1 MKLGGYAGK
10 ILIIDLNKEK
20 ILTQSLN
27 MVYAKAYIGG
37 KGLGARYMLDYID
50 PKVDPLSPDN
60 LFMIFSCPANGTI
73 APASGKY
80 PVITKSPLTGIWL
93 DSHSGGPIGA
103 ELKYAGF
110 DGVIITGRAKE
121 PSYIYIDDQYVDIR
135 KAKNLWGKKISETRK
150 TIKEELGDPLV
161 KVMCI
166 GPSGEK
172 LVRFA
177 NVDSEGR
184 QHGRGGAGAVL
195 GSKNI
200 KAVAV
205 RGTGSVEVAYP
216 EEFIKAC
223 EEMSRMDIF
232 ENPEAQFGIKWGS
245 IALMWPIQEVGALPT
260 RNYTDGRFEHVSSID
275 ANVVLK
281 HSIKRGACFSCP
293 IGCHNYVLIDYGP
306 WAGTLVEG
314 PEYET
319 ADLIGANTGTSRFD
333 AIAKAN
339 ELCDE
344 YGLDTITTGSVVA
357 WSMELFERGLLTL
370 EDTGGLEL
378 KFGNAEALVSL
389 IEKIANREGIGDILA
404 EGTRIASQKIGK
416 NSERYAVH
424 VKGLEL
430 PAYEP
435 RASPAMGLSYAV
447 ADRGGCHLRSWPIG
461 PECLNAYWLGAKP
474 IKLDRWSPENK
485 AIVVVQQEHQ
495 YAAKFALGVCDF
507 CCWDNQRLTNILW
520 TVTGFDEYRDV
531 RNFELAGER
540 IINLIRTINVRFG
553 ISSKDDK
560 LPPRIHNDP
569 LKTGPAA
576 NRVLR
581 EEDFEF
587 MKKDYYNIRG
597 WGAEGRPTVEKLKE
611 LGMDDVLRYVN
622 WR

>member
-357 WSMELFERGLLTL
+357 WSCL
-370 EDTGGLEL
+370 
-378 KFGNAEALVSL
+378 
-389 IEKIANREGIGDILA
+389 REGYLH
-404 EGTRIASQKIGK
+404 SKI
-416 NSERYAVH
+416 
-424 VKGLEL
+424 
-430 PAYEP
+430 
-435 RASPAMGLSYAV
+435 
-447 ADRGGCHLRSWPIG
+447 
-461 PECLNAYWLGAKP
+461 
-474 IKLDRWSPENK
+474 
-485 AIVVVQQEHQ
+485 QE
-495 YAAKFALGVCDF
+495 V
-507 CCWDNQRLTNILW
+507 
-520 TVTGFDEYRDV
+520 
-531 RNFELAGER
+531 
-540 IINLIRTINVRFG
+540 
-553 ISSKDDK
+553 
-560 LPPRIHNDP
+560 
-569 LKTGPAA
+569 
-576 NRVLR
+576 
-581 EEDFEF
+581 
-587 MKKDYYNIRG
+587 
-597 WGAEGRPTVEKLKE
+597 
-611 LGMDDVLRYVN
+611 
-622 WR
+622 

>member
-1 MKLGGYAGK
+1 MKIGGYVGK
-10 ILIIDLNKEK
+10 IAFIDLTKEK
-20 ILTQSLN
+20 AYTESLN
-27 MVYAKAYIGG
+27 MSYAKAYIGG
-37 KGLGARYMLDYID
+37 KGVAARYLLDYIN
-50 PKVDPLSPDN
+50 PAVDPLSPEN
-60 LFMIFSCPANGTI
+60 IFMVWTCPANGTI

-80 PVITKSPLTGIWL
+80 PVVTKSPLTNIWL
-93 DSHSGGPIGA
+93 DSHSGGPVGS

-110 DGVIITGRAKE
+110 DGIIITGRSKE
-121 PSYIYIDDQYVDIR
+121 PSYIYIDDGFISVRRATNI
-135 KAKNLWGKKISETRK
+135 WGKKISETREI
-150 TIKEELGDPLV
+150 IKEELGDPQV
-161 KVMCI
+161 KVMSI

-177 NVDSEGR
+177 NIDSEGR
-184 QHGRGGAGAVL
+184 QHGRGGAGAVM

-200 KAVAV
+200 KAIAV

-216 EEFIKAC
+216 EEFSRAC
-223 EEMSRMDIF
+223 DEMSRLDIF

-260 RNYTDGRFEHVSSID
+260 RNYTDGRFEYTSNID

-306 WAGTLVEG
+306 WANTLVEG

-319 ADLIGANTGTSRFD
+319 ADLLGANTGTSRFD

-339 ELCDE
+339 KLCDE
-344 YGLDTITTGSVVA
+344 YGLDTITTGSVIA
-357 WSMELFERGLLTL
+357 WSMELFEKGLLTR
-370 EDTGGLEL
+370 EDTGGIEL
-378 KFGNAEALVSL
+378 KFGNAEALVAMV
-389 IEKIANREGIGDILA
+389 EKIANREGLGDVLA
-404 EGTRIASQKIGK
+404 EGTRIASQRIGK
-416 NSERYAVH
+416 GSERYAVN

-461 PECLNAYWLGAKP
+461 PECLNAYWLGARP
-474 IKLDRWSPENK
+474 LKLDRWSPENK

-495 YAAKFALGVCDF
+495 YAAKFATGVCDF

-540 IINLIRTINVRFG
+540 IINLIRLINVRFG
-553 ISSKDDK
+553 VTAKDDR
-560 LPPRIHNDP
+560 LPPRIYLDP

-576 NRVLR
+576 GRVLK
-581 EEDFEF
+581 EEDFNY
-587 MKKDYYNIRG
+587 MKRDYYRIRG
-597 WGAEGRPTVEKLKE
+597 WDEEGRPTVEKLKE
-611 LGMDDVLRYVN
+611 LGMDDVLNYVS